1 MKKLFVLGSNSFSG
15 SNFIDLMLKKDFEI
29 IGCSRSKEYQSVYL
43 PYKKN
48 NNLKKFKFFQLD
60 INKDLEEIICM
71 INKFKPEYIVNF
83 LAQGMVAESWKSPT
97 DWYETNLMAQ
107 VKFHDS
113 IRNFAFIKKYLHF
126 TTPEVYGSTSGWTKE
141 NYIFAPNSP
150 YAVSRAAC
158 DLHLMSFY
166 NNYNFPVVFTRA
178 ANVFGEH
185 QQLYRIVPQT
195 IMRILRGEKLDLHGG
210 GLSERSFIHIDDVS
224 AATSK
229 ALLKGRPGE
238 TYHISMESK
247 LSIKELVIKICQI
260 LNVTFDDSV
269 KISDERLG
277 KDFSYALDSSKIRSE
292 FNWEE
297 KISLDKGIKKT
308 ISWVK
313 ENFESLNNEPL
324 EYFHK
329 K

>member
-1 MKKLFVLGSNSFSG
+1 
-15 SNFIDLMLKKDFEI
+15 
-29 IGCSRSKEYQSVYL
+29 
-43 PYKKN
+43 
-48 NNLKKFKFFQLD
+48 
-60 INKDLEEIICM
+60 
-71 INKFKPEYIVNF
+71 
-83 LAQGMVAESWKSPT
+83 
-97 DWYETNLMAQ
+97 
-107 VKFHDS
+107 
-113 IRNFAFIKKYLHF
+113 
-126 TTPEVYGSTSGWTKE
+126 
-141 NYIFAPNSP
+141 
-150 YAVSRAAC
+150 
-158 DLHLMSFY
+158 
-166 NNYNFPVVFTRA
+166 
-178 ANVFGEH
+178 
-185 QQLYRIVPQT
+185 
-195 IMRILRGEKLDLHGG
+195 
-210 GLSERSFIHIDDVS
+210 
-224 AATSK
+224 
-229 ALLKGRPGE
+229 
-238 TYHISMESK
+238 MESK